1 MIESVSTFSV
11 QGSNLRHASQVT
23 SVLYAAQETS
33 TSANLPSWRIRV
45 DNSLDR
51 AIIEVRS
58 SESGKVIRQ
67 YPTEAQLRAFARA
80 QELESARKAAQSA
93 QLLAQTLDSGSSSTA
108 KSTPAPE
115 PVQAPAA
122 NTQQASA
129 VSAALAS
136 SGTPKSTTQSV
147 VV

>member
-1 MIESVSTFSV
+1 MIESVSTLSV
-11 QGSNLRHASQVT
+11 QGSSLKQSSQAVNAL
-23 SVLYAAQETS
+23 VVAQEQAA
-33 TSANLPSWRIRV
+33 SANLPSWRIRV

-80 QELESARKAAQSA
+80 QELDSARKSTEQLSEAPEGNGGAAA
-93 QLLAQTLDSGSSSTA
+93 PEAA
-108 KSTPAPE
+108 PAPE
-115 PVQAPAA
+115 ASAPA
-122 NTQQASA
+122 QAQPS
-129 VSAALAS
+129 SQISSALAS
-136 SGTPKSTTQSV
+136 SGTPKQSV

>member
-1 MIESVSTFSV
+1 MIESVSTLSV
-11 QGSNLRHASQVT
+11 QGSSLKQSSQAVNAL
-23 SVLYAAQETS
+23 VVAQEQAA
-33 TSANLPSWRIRV
+33 SANLPSWRIRV

-80 QELESARKAAQSA
+80 QELDSARKSTEQLSEAPEGNAGAAA
-93 QLLAQTLDSGSSSTA
+93 AEA
-108 KSTPAPE
+108 APAPE
-115 PVQAPAA
+115 ASAPA
-122 NTQQASA
+122 QAQPTSQI
-129 VSAALAS
+129 SSALAS
-136 SGTPKSTTQSV
+136 SGTPKQSV

>member
-1 MIESVSTFSV
+1 MVV
-11 QGSNLRHASQVT
+11 
-23 SVLYAAQETS
+23 AQEQA

-58 SESGKVIRQ
+58 SESGKILRQ

-80 QELESARKAAQSA
+80 QELDSARKSAQSA
-93 QLLAQTLDSGSSSTA
+93 DQLSEGSGGNGGS
-108 KSTPAPE
+108 PAPQAE
-115 PVQAPAA
+115 EAPAPA
-122 NTQQASA
+122 QAQPAPQIS
-129 VSAALAS
+129 SALAT
-136 SGTPKSTTQSV
+136 SGTPKQSV